1 VPGYMVWTALV
12 YAIVGTWVTS
22 RIGRPLVQL
31 NFEQQR
37 YEADFRFGLVRF
49 RENAESVA
57 LYHGENAELRGFQA
71 RFGAVVRN
79 FWEIMRRQKRLTWFT
94 AGYAQAAVI
103 FPIVVAAPRYFRG
116 AIHLGGLI
124 QTATAFGQV
133 QDSLSF
139 IVSSYTDIATWRS
152 VIERLV
158 GFERSL
164 AQVRSEPAGG
174 GIAHLEDDG
183 ARLALEGLDLEL
195 PDGQPLIGGVNLSL
209 ARGDT
214 VLIGGRSGTGKSTL
228 IRAIAGIW
236 PFGRGAVRLPRRA
249 RILVLPQ
256 KPYLPI
262 GALRD
267 VVSYPGEANDATLR
281 EALEAVELPELV
293 GRLDEADHW
302 ALRLSPGEQQRI
314 AFARALLQKPDWL
327 FLDEATSALDEA
339 TEARLYGLLRER
351 LPDTALFSVGHRGTL
366 RRFHA
371 RELAVRSEGKAPAH
385 IVDVTTGG
393 ARQVG

>member
-1 VPGYMVWTALV
+1 MVWTALA
-12 YAIVGTWVTS
+12 YAVVGTWITS

-57 LYHGENAELRGFQA
+57 LYHGESAELRGFQA

-79 FWEIMRRQKRLTWFT
+79 FREIMRRQKRLTWFT

-133 QDSLSF
+133 QDALSF

-152 VIERLV
+152 VVERLA
-158 GFERSL
+158 GFERGL
-164 AQVRSEPAGG
+164 EQARGQPAGG
-174 GIAHLEDDG
+174 GIARLEADG
-183 ARLALEGLDLEL
+183 ASLGLEGLELDL
-195 PDGQPLIGGVNLSL
+195 PDGRQLISGVDLSL
-209 ARGDT
+209 ARGET
-214 VLIGGRSGTGKSTL
+214 ALLRGPSGTGKSTL
-228 IRAIAGIW
+228 IRAVAGIW
-236 PFGRGAVRLPRRA
+236 PFGRGTVRLPRGA

-262 GALRD
+262 GTLREA
-267 VVSYPGEANDATLR
+267 VSYPGEADDATLR
-281 EALEAVELPELV
+281 EALEAVELPELAR
-293 GRLDEADHW
+293 RLDEADHW
-302 ALRLSPGEQQRI
+302 ALRLSVGEQQRI
-314 AFARALLQKPDWL
+314 AFARALVQKPRWL
-327 FLDEATSALDEA
+327 FLDEATSALDERA
-339 TEARLYGLLRER
+339 EAHLYRLVRER
-351 LPDTALFSVGHRGTL
+351 LPDAAVFSVGHRGTL
-366 RRFHA
+366 RPFHA
-371 RELAVRSEGKAPAH
+371 RELVVQSDGNAPARL
-385 IVDVTTGG
+385 VDLIDG
-393 ARQVG
+393 AAQQVG

>member
-1 VPGYMVWTALV
+1 MVWTALL
-12 YAIVGTWVTS
+12 YAIVGTWITS

-57 LYHGENAELRGFQA
+57 LYHGETAELRGFQA

-133 QDSLSF
+133 QDSLGF

-152 VIERLV
+152 VVERLV
-158 GFERSL
+158 GFERGL
-164 AQVRSEPAGG
+164 AQARSEPAGG
-174 GIAHLEDDG
+174 GIAHLEDDA
-183 ARLALEGLDLEL
+183 ARLDLEGLELEL
-195 PDGQPLIGGVNLSL
+195 PDGQQLIGGVNLSL

-214 VLIGGRSGTGKSTL
+214 VLLGGRSGTGKSTL
-228 IRAIAGIW
+228 IRAVAGIW
-236 PFGRGAVRLPRRA
+236 PFGRGVVRLPLGA

-262 GALRD
+262 GTLRD
-267 VVSYPGEANDATLR
+267 VVRYPGEADDATLR
-281 EALEAVELPELV
+281 EALAAVELPEL
-293 GRLDEADHW
+293 
-302 ALRLSPGEQQRI
+302 
-314 AFARALLQKPDWL
+314 ARPDDSMKP
-327 FLDEATSALDEA
+327 
-339 TEARLYGLLRER
+339 
-351 LPDTALFSVGHRGTL
+351 
-366 RRFHA
+366 
-371 RELAVRSEGKAPAH
+371 
-385 IVDVTTGG
+385 TTGRCG
-393 ARQVG
+393 SLRASSSGSPSRVHLSRNPTGSSSTRRPRHWTRRPKHGSTGSCASGSPTSPCSAWATGERFAPSTLASSSCDPKERGPPTSWT